1 MPGFSFDG
9 PVVSATVFKGE
20 IPEDGIV
27 SRLSEIEGYRTTG
40 VLRFEYGETS
50 GEVALVQGQIS
61 ADQPETPKGDLV
73 EMLLELRAG
82 TFELVQQLPPL
93 PVSKGD
99 TTFREGSLEVHIP
112 ADLMNYCER
121 AGLTGVLEIRDGE
134 QVAEIAYAKGELH
147 GIRLDGLD
155 ELHQV
160 FGWEEGTFRI
170 EVRGA
175 APDYEAELTEPPPP
189 ADPSAPAPAPD
200 ADATGKHFLKVV
212 EVTLAEIVKER
223 EERRPATRTSPPL
236 PPMSGP
242 KKHPTL
248 RPPDMKEKPKPPG
261 KERKDQTV
269 RVIYLSKRDE
279 KRPAAP
285 TPTPSTKRK
294 SEPRVSS
301 PRKSSVSERKE
312 PVNEEPIQ
320 LPTLAWVGIT
330 LLVVIA
336 ALVLLANLP
345 PIE

>member
-1 MPGFSFDG
+1 MAGA
-9 PVVSATVFKGE
+9 VYKGE

-27 SRLSEIEGYRTTG
+27 SRLSEIEGWRTTG
-40 VLRFEYGETS
+40 ILRFEDGDKK

-61 ADQPETPKGDLV
+61 ADQPEREDGDAV
-73 EMLLELRAG
+73 EVLLELRAG
-82 TFELVQQLPPL
+82 TFELIQQLPPL

-99 TTFREGSLEVHIP
+99 ATYREGSLEVHVP

-121 AGLTGVLEIRDGE
+121 AGLTGVLEIRDGK
-134 QVAEIAYAKGELH
+134 QFAEIAYAKGELS

-155 ELHQV
+155 ELHEV

-170 EVRGA
+170 EVRA
-175 APDYEAELTEPPPP
+175 QAPDYEAELSEPPPVQHPESDLPGP
-189 ADPSAPAPAPD
+189 AAD

-223 EERRPATRTSPPL
+223 EQRRPATRTSPPL

-242 KKHPTL
+242 KKHPTI
-248 RPPDMKEKPKPPG
+248 RPTDGTKR

-269 RVIYLSKRDE
+269 RVIYLGQRDE
-279 KRPAAP
+279 RPKAP
-285 TPTPSTKRK
+285 TPTPSDRHPVTKQPASTKPATKKRG
-294 SEPRVSS
+294 
-301 PRKSSVSERKE
+301 VSERKE
-312 PVNEEPIQ
+312 PVSEEPIE
-320 LPTLAWVGIT
+320 LPTIAWVGIT

-345 PIE
+345 AIE

>member
-1 MPGFSFDG
+1 MADA
-9 PVVSATVFKGE
+9 VYKGE

-27 SRLSEIEGYRTTG
+27 SRLSEIEAYRTTG
-40 VLRFEYGETS
+40 ILRFKDGDKS

-61 ADQPETPKGDLV
+61 ADQPESSDGSDAV
-73 EMLLELRAG
+73 ETLLELRSG
-82 TFELVQQLPPL
+82 TFELIQHLPPL

-99 TTFREGSLEVHIP
+99 ATSREGSLEVHVP

-121 AGLTGVLEIRDGE
+121 AGLTGVIEFRDDDK
-134 QVAEIAYAKGELH
+134 VAEIAYAKGELC

-155 ELHQV
+155 DLHQV
-160 FGWEEGTFRI
+160 FGWEDGTFRI
-170 EVRGA
+170 EVRGE
-175 APDYEAELTEPPPP
+175 APDFEAELTEPPPP
-189 ADPSAPAPAPD
+189 DRSVPAPAAD

-242 KKHPTL
+242 NKHPTL
-248 RPPDMKEKPKPPG
+248 RPPDVVAKPPR

-269 RVIYLSKRDE
+269 RVIYLGNRDE
-279 KRPAAP
+279 KPVAP
-285 TPTPSTKRK
+285 TPTPSPERAKKKPSTGSRAAKK
-294 SEPRVSS
+294 P
-301 PRKSSVSERKE
+301 SVSERKD
-312 PVNEEPIQ
+312 PVNEGPIQ
-320 LPTLAWVGIT
+320 LPTAAWVGIT

>member
-1 MPGFSFDG
+1 MSKA
-9 PVVSATVFKGE
+9 VYKGE

-27 SRLSEIEGYRTTG
+27 SRLSEIEEQRTTG
-40 VLRFEYGETS
+40 ILRFEYGETT

-61 ADQPETPKGDLV
+61 ADQPETPKGDCV
-73 EMLLELRAG
+73 ETLLELRAG
-82 TFELVQQLPPL
+82 TYELIQQLPPL

-99 TTFREGSLEVHIP
+99 KSFREGSLEVHVP
-112 ADLMNYCER
+112 ADLMRYCER
-121 AGLTGVLEIRDGE
+121 AGLTGVLEFRDRD
-134 QVAEIAYAKGELH
+134 QVAEIAYSKGELY
-147 GIRLDGLD
+147 GIRLDKLD
-155 ELHQV
+155 ELHEV

-170 EVRGA
+170 EVRGE
-175 APDYEAELTEPPPP
+175 APDYEAELTEPPPA
-189 ADPSAPAPAPD
+189 ADPSEHPAPAAD

-223 EERRPATRTSPPL
+223 EQRRPATRTSPPL

-248 RPPDMKEKPKPPG
+248 RPPDVATPQPPR

-269 RVIYLSKRDE
+269 RVIYLGKRDDA
-279 KRPAAP
+279 KKPPAP
-285 TPTPSTKRK
+285 TPTPTSTSRRRK
-294 SEPRVSS
+294 SGSQEASV
-301 PRKSSVSERKE
+301 SSVSKRKE

-320 LPTLAWVGIT
+320 LPTAAWVGIT

>member
-1 MPGFSFDG
+1 MY
-9 PVVSATVFKGE
+9 KGE

-40 VLRFEYGETS
+40 ILRFEYGETT

-61 ADQPETPKGDLV
+61 ADQPETPKGDCV
-73 EMLLELRAG
+73 ETLLELRAG
-82 TFELVQQLPPL
+82 TFELIQQLPPL

-99 TTFREGSLEVHIP
+99 KSFREGSLEVHVP
-112 ADLMNYCER
+112 ADLMRYCER
-121 AGLTGVLEIRDGE
+121 AGLTGVLDIRDGDR
-134 QVAEIAYAKGELH
+134 VAEIAYSKGELY
-147 GIRLDGLD
+147 GIRLDKLD
-155 ELHQV
+155 ELHEV

-170 EVRGA
+170 EVRGE

-189 ADPSAPAPAPD
+189 AADPSEHPAPHPE

-223 EERRPATRTSPPL
+223 EQRRPATRTSPPL

-248 RPPDMKEKPKPPG
+248 RPPDAKPTPKPPRP
-261 KERKDQTV
+261 ERKDQTV
-269 RVIYLSKRDE
+269 RVIYLGKRDE
-279 KRPAAP
+279 VAKSPKAP
-285 TPTPSTKRK
+285 TPTPT
-294 SEPRVSS
+294 
-301 PRKSSVSERKE
+301 KSSSKNPSVSKRKE

-320 LPTLAWVGIT
+320 LPTAAWVGIT

-345 PIE
+345 PLE